1 MVDILLVEDNLG
13 DIRLVREALR
23 LASVETSLHVVRDG
37 ESALRFLE
45 KAGTYANSPRPH
57 AVLLDLN
64 LPGVSGLE
72 ILRNV
77 KDQTAL
83 ASIPVIVL
91 TTSNDPKDINASYE
105 AHANCYV
112 TKPFELNAFALVM
125 KKIDEFW
132 FKVAQVP
139 QAN

>member
-13 DIRLVREALR
+13 DIRLAEEALKV
-23 LASVETSLHVVRDG
+23 ASSGSSLHVARDG
-37 ESALRFLE
+37 ESALRFLRRE
-45 KAGTYANSPRPH
+45 GVYSNAPRPH

-72 ILRNV
+72 VLRNL
-77 KDQTAL
+77 KDEASL

-91 TTSNDPKDINASYE
+91 TTSNDPKDIDASYA

-112 TKPFELNAFALVM
+112 TKPFEMSAFATVM
-125 KKIDEFW
+125 QKIDDFW
-132 FKVAQVP
+132 FNVAQVP
-139 QAN
+139 EVH